1 MSWIIRRIAAL
12 HPAMQGFLA
21 FCLWNVLFVLGLLAL
36 ENHHYT
42 VVRFWIAAGAI
53 GIMSVARGAARLFW
67 PEEWNL
73 IEKQK

>member
-36 ENHHYT
+36 ENHRCRQILDRSRRHRHYERGKRGSAP
-42 VVRFWIAAGAI
+42 VL
-53 GIMSVARGAARLFW
+53 ARGMELD
-67 PEEWNL
+67 
-73 IEKQK
+73 